1 MDKEFFRID
10 FKDENALSD
19 LLSSPDSN
27 AQKIRDG
34 YVARLKNGENLMAV
48 IAGFPSCALVLESSQ
63 AEKSDGD
70 ASSDRLIAIP
80 LS

>member
-19 LLSSPDSN
+19 LLTSAEFDV
-27 AQKIRDG
+27 QEIRDG
-34 YVARLKNGENLMAV
+34 YVARLKHGEKLMAV

-63 AEKSDGD
+63 DVRPIGQ
-70 ASSDRLIAIP
+70 ASVDKLIAVP
-80 LS
+80 LA